1 MKLLDNVYILLFSIY
16 IITSSTAFSDTLPL
30 ETINSLSND
39 LSEQVVS
46 WRRDFHQHPELSNRE
61 FRTARVIAEHLE
73 TLGMEVQTG
82 VAHTGVVGVLKG
94 GKPGPVV
101 LLRADIDGLP
111 VPERND
117 LPFRSEAIGEYNGEE
132 VPVMHAC
139 GHDSHIAI
147 MLGVAE
153 LLTQMKDDMPGTI
166 KFVFQPAEEGAP
178 LGEKGGAELMIAEG
192 VLENPKVDA
201 AFALHISASQ
211 DAGKIGW
218 AAGPRYASVDDF
230 KITVHGEQA
239 HGASPWMGVDSIVVS
254 AQIINALQTI
264 VSRNLEITEHAGI
277 VTIGSIHGGLRSNII
292 PETVEMVGTIR
303 ALNTEMREQ
312 IHTRVREI
320 AEGVAL
326 SMGAT
331 AEVQIPLSASYPVT
345 YNDPELAAEMVP
357 VLNSV
362 AGAENV
368 AELRPITGAEDF
380 SYIANE
386 VPGFYI
392 SLGGKPRGTPLSEV
406 AAHHTPDFF
415 IDESGFDNG
424 VKALSAMAWQYMLD
438 HGE

>member
-1 MKLLDNVYILLFSIY
+1 MKILNNRYILMFLLY
-16 IITSSTAFSDTLPL
+16 IITSSIVFSDTLPL
-30 ETINSLSND
+30 ETINSLSNEM
-39 LSEQVVS
+39 SEQVVR

-61 FRTARVIAEHLE
+61 FRTAKIIAKHLE

-82 VAHTGVVGVLKG
+82 VAHTGVVALLKG

-153 LLTQMKDDMPGTI
+153 VLVRMKDEMPGTV

-178 LGEKGGAELMIAEG
+178 MGEKGGAELMIAEG
-192 VLENPKVDA
+192 VLENPQVDA

-230 KITVHGEQA
+230 KITVHGQQA
-239 HGASPWMGVDSIVVS
+239 HGASPWMGIDSIVVS

-264 VSRNLEITEHAGI
+264 ISRNLEITEHAGI

-312 IHTRVREI
+312 IHTRVRAI

-331 AEVQIPLSASYPVT
+331 ADVQIPLSASYPVT
-345 YNDPELAAEMVP
+345 YNNPALAAEMVP
-357 VLNSV
+357 VLESV
-362 AGAENV
+362 AGIENV
-368 AELRPITGAEDF
+368 AELKPITGAEDF

-392 SLGGKPRGTPLSEV
+392 SLGGKPHGTPQSEV